1 MNAIKFVPEGWNNEI
16 TKIDENNLKEY
27 IENKEILQGL
37 VKKCDSNYN
46 LYVSF
51 ENGLDGIIPREE
63 VEGINLQENGLPK
76 INLCTGKVHKFVQFK
91 VKEIDQENQLI
102 LSRRQVQEDAL
113 DWVKNDLKVGDRVT
127 RNR

>member
-16 TKIDENNLKEY
+16 TKIDKDNLKGY

-37 VKKCDSNYN
+37 VKECDSSYN
-46 LYVSF
+46 LHVSF
-51 ENGLDGIIPREE
+51 ENGLDGIIPRNE

-113 DWVKNDLKVGDRVT
+113 NWVKNDLKVGDRVT